1 MTPAPTDVERVA
13 RAMAFSVKQPN
24 DASRDAD
31 EYWHHTG
38 EHGRATWMIA
48 ARAAIAAMQPSVAQ
62 AAKVLSQSELPSY
75 VVEMPITASGNG
87 PATVGFDAARMTY
100 EVWDAATLNTIGDP
114 HSLLSDANRAWL
126 RALSKETPDA

>member
-24 DASRDAD
+24 DASSDAD

-62 AAKVLSQSELPSY
+62 AAKVLSQAELPSY